1 MRYLTF
7 TKEIA
12 GSQISCP
19 VSRIARRST
28 AVVVAAALGI
38 SVAAC
43 SSEDSDD
50 GAADKETVTTTVQE
64 SAEASGSSEESEQ
77 PRNAQAAPAQE
88 SSGSKLHKISVDG
101 KAADTKLLS
110 PVRCELGEDDGREVL
125 EVDFG
130 KDDSHRTIALSVE
143 FTCAS

>member
-1 MRYLTF
+1 M
-7 TKEIA
+7 
-12 GSQISCP
+12 
-19 VSRIARRST
+19 
-28 AVVVAAALGI
+28 AAALGI

-130 KDDSHRTIALSVE
+130 KDDSNRTIALSVE